1 MKRLIIPLLA
11 VAALQAGCR
20 ETRPRPN
27 APHPRIVSY
36 SPAITDMLFDM
47 GLGDHVVAVTRK
59 DILPPGQSRKVV
71 GDALHVDPEAI
82 AATDPDLVLTQMSK
96 GFEGVKRLDPGI
108 RVEHIRIESLKHI
121 TDAMTRI
128 GRLAGK
134 SGAALKAVGRFRSAL
149 AGVGKAVGDR
159 PRPRVLFALEYLNPL
174 VPGKGT
180 FMDEM
185 ITLAGGANAGV
196 PGGKHPRWRNMDIEE
211 IIAARPEVIICQVLP
226 GREKDARNYW
236 SNVPN
241 LPAAKTG
248 RIHIVTDRRWTIP
261 SIRSAEFAGQLVGMI
276 HPDAVKGNT
285 PNE

>member
-1 MKRLIIPLLA
+1 MKQLLILLLA
-11 VAALQAGCR
+11 VVALQVGCR
-20 ETRPRPN
+20 ETRPRPK
-27 APHPRIVSY
+27 APYPRIVSY
-36 SPAITDMLFDM
+36 SPALTDILFDM

-59 DILPPGQSRKVV
+59 DILPLGESRKVV
-71 GDALHVDPEAI
+71 GDALYIDPEAI
-82 AATDPDLVLTQMSK
+82 LATDPDLVLTQMSK
-96 GFEGVKRLDPGI
+96 GFEGVKRLDPDI
-108 RVEHIRIESLKHI
+108 RVEHVRIESLKHI

-128 GRLAGK
+128 GQLVDK
-134 SGAALKAVGRFRSAL
+134 SDAALKAVGRFRSAL
-149 AGVGKAVGDR
+149 ADVGKAAHGR

-185 ITLAGGANAGV
+185 ISLAGGANAGV

-211 IIAARPEVIICQVLP
+211 IIGARPEVIICQVRP
-226 GREKDARNYW
+226 GRENDARDYW
-236 SNVPN
+236 SKVPN

-261 SIRSAEFAGQLVGMI
+261 STRSAEFARQLVGMI